1 VNFFLRRKSSQL
13 FYHDI
18 LMKFCY
24 SILESTDSISF
35 IWFGNWDIKRA
46 LAEGTYSTKLA
57 SIQRD

>member
-1 VNFFLRRKSSQL
+1 
-13 FYHDI
+13 
-18 LMKFCY
+18 MKFCY